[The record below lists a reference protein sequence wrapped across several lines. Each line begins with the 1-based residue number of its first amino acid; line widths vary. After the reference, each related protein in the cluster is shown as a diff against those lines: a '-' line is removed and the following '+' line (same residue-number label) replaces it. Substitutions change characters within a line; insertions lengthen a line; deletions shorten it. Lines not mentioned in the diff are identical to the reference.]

1 MRARDS
7 YFLTDSIVAPII
19 TRLTSKGQFTLP
31 RRLREAL
38 GVEPGDYV
46 ALTPTAGGVLISAAE
61 VAARKPQGEA
71 LMALVRSLGERL
83 EDEGIVE
90 EEQLDEAVAASKR
103 EVYRRRYGGR
113 SG

>member
-1 MRARDS
+1 M
-7 YFLTDSIVAPII
+7 APII

-31 RRLREAL
+31 RRFREAL

-46 ALTPTAGGVLISAAE
+46 ALIPTADGILISAAE
-61 VAARKPQGEA
+61 IAAREPREEA

-83 EDEGIVE
+83 EDQGIIE

-103 EVYRRRYGGR
+103 ELYERQYGRR
-113 SG
+113 SS